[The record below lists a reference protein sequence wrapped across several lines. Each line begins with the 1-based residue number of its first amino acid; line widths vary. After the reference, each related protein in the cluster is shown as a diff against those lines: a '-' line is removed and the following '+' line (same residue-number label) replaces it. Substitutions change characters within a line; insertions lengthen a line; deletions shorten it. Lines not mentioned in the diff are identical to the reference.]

1 MLNKKDQ
8 FLSCCVKLKSTVV
21 FCCKS
26 GMQVCKI
33 MLINDDNNFGKS
45 YQEIFFYTYLDKMIY
60 LFGKLEKLFKCCKP
74 TQVLY
79 LLFSVSLRKQLC
91 ISLLMCMNHMKLSLC
106 EIS

>member
-60 LFGKLEKLFKCCKP
+60 LFGKLDKLF
-74 TQVLY
+74 
-79 LLFSVSLRKQLC
+79 
-91 ISLLMCMNHMKLSLC
+91 
-106 EIS
+106 